1 MEPAQDPPPHE
12 QLLAERVDAD
22 NTTEEDGIAKMER
35 ELLNLDDE
43 PDQVGGTGAHD
54 TTGGSP
60 VPRLSAKGHRQQGGG
75 DDESRPDM
83 SPKAAASNPPP
94 STSAVVKNKPNGR
107 LKTTEDINIAMFEDM
122 GSPKSAAR
130 PGKNLDFCLT
140 FHHLPGQRR
149 LDRAER
155 EFFETFLHTLTK
167 AKKKMLKK
175 APEKKRLK
183 PSQSSKPREL
193 QHRLQNSHPLPVT
206 RHVIHRE
213 DIIIPCDHFNPV
225 RTQGSMRQDKP
236 SKHVPQPKVP
246 SSPALPIST
255 PIERASSAT
264 IVSSPTLASTPAAN
278 QGTSSGVSGPPID
291 LYFDPTSRNTDTHI
305 WNWRTRT
312 FEPVMPDKIRYE
324 HVPTYAQFLDFELP
338 KFEDLFKL

>member
-12 QLLAERVDAD
+12 QLLAEHVDAD
-22 NTTEEDGIAKMER
+22 NTTEEDEIAKLER
-35 ELLNLDDE
+35 EILNLDDE
-43 PDQVGGTGAHD
+43 PDQVGETGAHD

-60 VPRLSAKGHRQQGGG
+60 VPRLSAKGHRQQGDGA
-75 DDESRPDM
+75 DESRSDM
-83 SPKAAASNPPP
+83 STKAAASSPPP
-94 STSAVVKNKPNGR
+94 STSAVVKNKHNDR
-107 LKTTEDINIAMFEDM
+107 IKTTEDINIAMFEDM

-140 FHHLPGQRR
+140 NHHLPGQRR

-155 EFFETFLHTLTK
+155 EFFQTFLHTLTK

-175 APEKKRLK
+175 SPE
-183 PSQSSKPREL
+183 SKMNFATKTCLIFETI
-193 QHRLQNSHPLPVT
+193 Q
-206 RHVIHRE
+206 
-213 DIIIPCDHFNPV
+213 
-225 RTQGSMRQDKP
+225 P

-278 QGTSSGVSGPPID
+278 QGTFSGVSGPPVD

-312 FEPVMPDKIRYE
+312 YEPVMPDKTIRYE
-324 HVPTYAQFLDFELP
+324 HMPTYAQFLDFELP
-338 KFEDLFKL
+338 KFKDLFKL

>member
-175 APEKKRLK
+175 APESKMNFATRACLIFEDGDQSGLTS
-183 PSQSSKPREL
+183 PSPPSTSEFDSYTIQ
-193 QHRLQNSHPLPVT
+193 
-206 RHVIHRE
+206 
-213 DIIIPCDHFNPV
+213 
-225 RTQGSMRQDKP
+225 P